1 MANLTTTISVQ
12 IDAEDKK
19 QVTEILQTLG
29 VTMSSLINMTI
40 KQVILK
46 KSIPFEI
53 SASQEK
59 DELSKYFSKKE
70 LREVA
75 KELKDMEKH
84 PEKYKSYKNVEDLFK
99 DLENDD

>member
-1 MANLTTTISVQ
+1 MANQTTTISVQ

-19 QVTEILQTLG
+19 QATEILQNLG
-29 VTMSSLINMTI
+29 VTMSELINMTI

-46 KSIPFEI
+46 GGIPFDI
-53 SASQEK
+53 TLPKEK
-59 DELSKYFSKKE
+59 DNLSKYFSKKE
-70 LREVA
+70 LKAAA

-84 PEKYKSYKNVEDLFK
+84 PEKYKSYNNIEDLFK